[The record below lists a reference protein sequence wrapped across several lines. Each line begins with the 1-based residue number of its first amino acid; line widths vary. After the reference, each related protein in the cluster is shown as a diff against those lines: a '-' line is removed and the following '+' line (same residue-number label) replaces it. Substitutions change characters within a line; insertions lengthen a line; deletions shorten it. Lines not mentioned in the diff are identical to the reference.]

1 MPGDKSISHRALM
14 LASLA
19 KDSSTVSN
27 LAPGLDVASTARCLR
42 QLGVRI
48 HRRGDRATIGGNP
61 GRFPQ
66 VFDEP
71 DGILDCGNSGTTMRL
86 LLGLLAGQELFSVLS
101 GDASLRRRP
110 MGRLTEPLSR
120 MGARLNGRQGARLPP
135 LALQGRKLEG
145 RCHLPSISSAQVKS
159 ALLLAG
165 LTAEG
170 ETRVIQPEASR
181 DHTERMLQFMGAE
194 VNLRGPADV
203 AVVGLKAPLEPL
215 RMSVPGDIS
224 SAAFV
229 MAGALLVPGSRI
241 TLRGVGLNPGRTGIL
256 EVLREAGA
264 RLEVRLREDQAGE
277 LAGDVTVEHSDLSGF
292 QIGPGQ
298 VPSLIDEIPVLA
310 LLAAQSRGRTE
321 IRGAEE
327 LRVKESDRL
336 AEVARGL
343 SALGAQVRELPDG
356 LIIQGVSRFQNPEAL
371 TAGGDHRLA
380 LTWALAS
387 LVAPGQMKVSGAGV
401 GAVSYPSFFSD
412 MEALAGVTGQ

>member
-110 MGRLTEPLSR
+110 MGRLTGPLSR

-135 LALQGRKLEG
+135 LALQGRPLEG
-145 RCHLPSISSAQVKS
+145 RCHRPSVSSAQVKS

-181 DHTERMLQFMGAE
+181 DHTERMLRFMGAE

-387 LVAPGQMKVSGAGV
+387 LVVPGPMEVYGAGV

>member
-19 KDSSTVSN
+19 RDSSTVSN

-135 LALQGRKLEG
+135 LALQGRPLEG

-264 RLEVRLREDQAGE
+264 RLEVRSREDQAGE
-277 LAGDVTVEHSDLSGF
+277 PAGDITVEHSDLSGF

-387 LVAPGQMKVSGAGV
+387 LVVPGPMEVSGAGV